1 MEAHVVYQFRA
12 YTDKA
17 GYARVDEVLAMQRD
31 LYNAAILERKWA
43 REWVEKGGDPAR
55 ANVTYNSQSR
65 ALTELRAETFEWKD
79 QNRRLAMGTLWRVEL
94 AFQAFFRR
102 MNSGEKPGYPRLK
115 GATRFRTLEVRGV
128 LPSALTIRP
137 GRGLALVRVKGLPTL
152 QLRLKNRTLPP
163 VGQLKTLT
171 ITRKGNRCLVSLG
184 FAVQKE
190 PLPATGRAV
199 GLDMR
204 YGIARVVTSDGAAW
218 HAREV
223 DTSGPRRL
231 LRKIAR
237 AKRGSRNRAKLL
249 RSLNGCGDRER
260 IRDYNEVH
268 RFTSQIVRDYDFI
281 AIEDLDI
288 RAMTHTARG
297 TVDAPGENVALTAH
311 LNRRALTQTWGEI
324 RRQLTYKAE
333 WAGRKIVFVDPN
345 STSWA
350 CSKCGYLRSLPPP
363 SPTFRCS
370 RCGTRGAAAH
380 NASIN
385 ILRLGLQDLGEG
397 GNKGLRP
404 ALDTPQDLVSIRALA
419 WMRV

>member
-17 GYARVDEVLAMQRD
+17 GYARVDEVLALQRD
-31 LYNAAILERKWA
+31 LYNAAILERKYA

-55 ANVTYNSQSR
+55 ANITYTSQSK
-65 ALTELRAETFEWKD
+65 ALTALRAESPEWKD
-79 QNRRLAMGTLWRVEL
+79 QNRRLAAGTLWRVEL

-102 MNSGEKPGYPRLK
+102 MNAGERAGYPRLK
-115 GATRFRTLEVRGV
+115 GPRRFRTLEVRGT
-128 LPSALTIRP
+128 LPSAVTVRP

-152 QLRLKNRTLPP
+152 ELRLKDRELPP
-163 VGQLKTLT
+163 VAQLKTLT

-184 FAVQKE
+184 FAEQKE

-204 YGIARVVTSDGAAW
+204 LGIARVVTSDGAAW
-218 HAREV
+218 PARETDV
-223 DTSGPRRL
+223 AATRRL
-231 LRKIAR
+231 HRKLAR
-237 AKRGSRNRAKLL
+237 AKRGSRNRAKAVRALSNL
-249 RSLNGCGDRER
+249 GDRER
-260 IRDYNEVH
+260 IRDYNQVH
-268 RFTSQIVRDYDFI
+268 RFTSQIVRDHDFI

-288 RAMTHTARG
+288 KEMTRSARG
-297 TVDAPGENVALTAH
+297 TVDAPGENIALTAY
-311 LNRRALTQTWGEI
+311 LNRRALAQTWGEI

-345 STSWA
+345 STSRT
-350 CSKCGYLRSLPPP
+350 CSTCGYLRPAPQV

-370 RCGTRGAAAH
+370 RCGIRGSAAH

-385 ILRLGLQDLGEG
+385 ILRLGLQGLGEG
-397 GNKGLRP
+397 GNKGLPP